1 MSGLDW
7 YVVHSHPRKESFV
20 CERIGDLGREV
31 FFPTVS
37 ERRAGRSRASI
48 GPLFPGYLF
57 ARLSEPEGDLPRV
70 RWTHGVRNVLG
81 NGDGPRPVDDELV
94 EMIRGRADRRG
105 RVRLG
110 AGLRTGDRVRVV
122 DGPLTGLVG
131 VLERSASGPME
142 RVCVLLEVFHR
153 LTRVEL
159 PLDAI
164 RGAAR
169 S

>member
-1 MSGLDW
+1 MSFDW

-20 CERIGDLGREV
+20 GDRIGDLGREV
-31 FFPTVS
+31 FFPTMA
-37 ERRAGRSRASI
+37 ERRLGCRKASV

-57 ARLSEPEGDLPRV
+57 ARLSEREGDLPRV
-70 RWTHGVRNVLG
+70 RWTHGVRGVLG
-81 NGDGPRPVDDELV
+81 DSEGPRPVDAALV
-94 EMIRGRADRRG
+94 DMIRVRADRRG

-110 AGLRTGDRVRVV
+110 AGLRKGDRVRVV
-122 DGPLTGLVG
+122 DGPLAGLVG
-131 VLERSASGPME
+131 VLEQPATGALE
-142 RVCVLLEVFHR
+142 RVCVLLDVFHR

-169 S
+169 G